1 MNKANNA
8 GDGQLPIESG
18 IGHVCLRVGDLERAL
33 EFYADSLGLHEIK
46 RDGATAA
53 LAAAETSPALVVLHE
68 HAGATRRPRNT
79 TGLFHVAIRLPTRRA
94 LARVFRRLLGM
105 RYPFHGFSDHGVS
118 EALYLADPDGNGLE
132 LYTDRPRS
140 EWPYDDAGLIAM
152 KTERLDT
159 KALLQLVEDDETPWT
174 GIDPDTDIGH
184 VHLQVSDLAQAERFY
199 HEVLGLDVMQ
209 RSYPG
214 ALFFAAGGYHHH
226 VGANVWNSRGGTPAP
241 NDTADLV
248 YFQLLV
254 PDAQAW
260 EAVLSR
266 ADAAGVTIERRDQT
280 SAMLRDSDGIGVEVV
295 HSH

>member
-1 MNKANNA
+1 MTTADA
-8 GDGQLPIESG
+8 GQLPAETG
-18 IGHVCLRVGDLERAL
+18 IGHVCLRVGDMDRAL
-33 EFYADSLGLHEIK
+33 DFYADSLGLQETE
-46 RDGATAA
+46 RDGNSVA
-53 LAAAETSPALVVLHE
+53 LSAAETSPALVILRE
-68 HAGATRRPRNT
+68 RAGATHRSPNT
-79 TGLFHVAIRLPTRRA
+79 TGLFHVAIRLPTRHA

-132 LYTDRPRS
+132 LYCDRPRS

-159 KALLQLVEDDETPWT
+159 KALLQLVQEDDTPWA

-184 VHLQVSDLAQAERFY
+184 VHLQVSDLERAERFY

-226 VGANVWNSRGGTPAP
+226 VGANVWNSRGGSPAP
-241 NDTADLV
+241 EDTADLV

-260 EAVLSR
+260 EAVLAR
-266 ADAAGVTIERRDQT
+266 AESAGVTLERREET
-280 SAMLRDSDGIGVEVV
+280 SALLRDSDDIAVEVV
-295 HSH
+295 RLA